1 MTYSLLEEK
10 LLKCCFEETEKKE
23 FEDLRVSVLTY
34 MIYFDEG
41 TNFDPQVIYKYVPVR
56 KSDMIKVVR
65 KNIETVLEPGSILN
79 VKYKTFSRGVL
90 PSSSSYF
97 RNQATLVMSIEEKN
111 VNIFVFKNCIKIT
124 GSKVP
129 AHVIS
134 AVRLFVCHLKVM
146 KRKGIPC
153 FDKDPVII
161 DINPVM
167 TNVDFHLGFK
177 VDRQKLDNILNQRGY
192 ISIFENR
199 LSNGVTLKIPH
210 DYSSLSISPISNSS
224 TLNPSPSANTST
236 NSYTTFGSSISSD
249 KKTNISSSIN
259 LFNPLPTK
267 NRLIHFGNHYESIA
281 PQFKS
286 EKISP
291 KSKEK
296 YHTFII
302 FQSGKVLQS
311 GNNSEDMKLVY
322 NHFRSLIDNI
332 HPFIE
337 QKLEIF

>member
-97 RNQATLVMSIEEKN
+97 TNQVTLAMSIEEKN

-124 GSKVP
+124 GSKIP
-129 AHVIS
+129 AHMIS
-134 AVRLFVCHLKVM
+134 AVRLFVFHLKVM

-192 ISIFENR
+192 LSIFENR

-210 DYSSLSISPISNSS
+210 DYSSLSSSFSNSSISNSVS
-224 TLNPSPSANTST
+224 
-236 NSYTTFGSSISSD
+236 TTFGNTISFSSD
-249 KKTNISSSIN
+249 HNLPILSNIN
-259 LFNPLPTK
+259 LCNQTSTK
-267 NRLIHFGNHYESIA
+267 NRLIHFGNHYESII
-281 PQFKS
+281 PNLKS

>member
-97 RNQATLVMSIEEKN
+97 RNQVTLVMSIEEKN

-124 GSKVP
+124 GSKIP
-129 AHVIS
+129 AHMIS
-134 AVRLFVCHLKVM
+134 AVRLFVSHLKVM

-177 VDRQKLDNILNQRGY
+177 FYRQNVCNQ
-192 ISIFENR
+192 
-199 LSNGVTLKIPH
+199 
-210 DYSSLSISPISNSS
+210 
-224 TLNPSPSANTST
+224 TS
-236 NSYTTFGSSISSD
+236 
-249 KKTNISSSIN
+249 
-259 LFNPLPTK
+259 TK
-267 NRLIHFGNHYESIA
+267 NRLIHFGNHYESII
-281 PQFKS
+281 PNLKS